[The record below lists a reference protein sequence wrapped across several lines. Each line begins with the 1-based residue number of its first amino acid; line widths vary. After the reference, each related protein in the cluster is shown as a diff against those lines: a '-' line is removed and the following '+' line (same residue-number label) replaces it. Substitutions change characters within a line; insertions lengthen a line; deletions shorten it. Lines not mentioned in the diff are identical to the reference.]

1 MGKNHRLPAVQYINP
16 LMVRHN
22 MAKAEYARTSISAL
36 SGVTAGILGLT
47 GLYGFAFYLVCALGL
62 FIGLVMKSGGGK
74 SDSMQYFMSKKQLLF
89 NGQFGALF
97 TYILFWTFLYGMVHV
112 Y

>member
-1 MGKNHRLPAVQYINP
+1 MVKDRRLPVIQYINP
-16 LMVRHN
+16 IMVRHN

-36 SGVTAGILGLT
+36 SGVSAGILGLT
-47 GLYGFAFYLVCALGL
+47 GLYGFAFYILCALGL
-62 FIGLVMKSGGGK
+62 FVGLLLKSGGGQPQSK
-74 SDSMQYFMSKKQLLF
+74 QYFLSRKQLLF
-89 NGQFGALF
+89 SGQIGALF

>member
-1 MGKNHRLPAVQYINP
+1 MPKDRAVSAMQLINP
-16 LMVRHN
+16 IMVRYN
-22 MAKAEYARTSISAL
+22 MGKAEYARTSISAL

-47 GLYGFAFYLVCALGL
+47 GLHGFIFYVICALGL
-62 FIGLVMKSGGGK
+62 FLGLILKSGGSKLK
-74 SDSMQYFMSKKQLLF
+74 SRQYFLSRKQLLF
-89 NGQFGALF
+89 SGQFGALF

>member
-1 MGKNHRLPAVQYINP
+1 MVKDRPKPAIQYINP
-16 LMVRHN
+16 LMVRYN

-47 GLYGFAFYLVCALGL
+47 GLYGFIFYVICALGL
-62 FIGLVMKSGGGK
+62 FVGLVLKSGGRK
-74 SDSMQYFMSKKQLLF
+74 SHSKQYFLSRKQLLYS
-89 NGQFGALF
+89 GQFGALF

>member
-1 MGKNHRLPAVQYINP
+1 MVKERPLPAIQYINP
-16 LMVRHN
+16 MMIRYN
-22 MAKAEYARTSISAL
+22 MGKAEYARTSISAL

-47 GLYGFAFYLVCALGL
+47 GLYGFAFYLVCALCL
-62 FIGLVMKSGGGK
+62 FIGLVLKSGGSRSQSK
-74 SDSMQYFMSKKQLLF
+74 QYFMSRRQLLF
-89 NGQFGALF
+89 TGQFGALF